1 MNCATHSDVA
11 AAAYC
16 RTCGKALCT
25 ACTHNVRGV
34 IYCEGCLAARLGDA
48 PTFGQQAWQQ
58 GMGTTASPTKPGLA
72 AFLGFIPGV
81 GAMYNGQFLKGFI
94 HALGFVAL
102 IWLTSEAHGMFGI
115 LIPILIF
122 YMVFDAYKTA
132 QAIERGEAPPDFL
145 GLERVFGPG
154 FLRTHGHA
162 AAVVPPGTTPP
173 PSEPAASAVM
183 GDVTYHAQRMQQAA
197 NAMEASA
204 YATQQAASAGRA
216 WHGVPVG
223 AIALIVIGLLILLDN
238 LGLDFRLHR
247 YWPVILI
254 VLGAWLV
261 AKRWNRVS

>member
-16 RTCGKALCT
+16 RTCGKPLCT
-25 ACTHNVRGV
+25 TCTHNVRGV
-34 IYCEGCLAARLGDA
+34 IYCENCLASRLGDA

-58 GMGTTASPTKPGLA
+58 GTGAAGSPTKPGLA

-94 HALGFVAL
+94 HALSFVAL

-115 LIPILIF
+115 LIPILVF

-154 FLRTHGHA
+154 FSRTHGYT
-162 AAVVPPGTTPP
+162 AAVVPPGTAP
-173 PSEPAASAVM
+173 PSGSATAAPTGGVE
-183 GDVTYHAQRMQQAA
+183 YHAQQVQQAANVVESSAYAMQQAA
-197 NAMEASA
+197 ASN
-204 YATQQAASAGRA
+204 RA

-223 AIALIVIGLLILLDN
+223 AIVLIAVGLLFFVGNLDIGFN
-238 LGLDFRLHR
+238 LFRF
-247 YWPVILI
+247 WPVLLI
-254 VLGAWLV
+254 VLGVWLI
-261 AKRWNRVS
+261 AKRSNRVS

>member
-16 RTCGKALCT
+16 RTCGKPLCT
-25 ACTHNVRGV
+25 TCTHNVRGV
-34 IYCEGCLAARLGDA
+34 IYCEGCLASRLGDA

-58 GMGTTASPTKPGLA
+58 GTGATASPTKPGLA

-115 LIPILIF
+115 LIPIFVF

-145 GLERVFGPG
+145 GLERVFGPA
-154 FLRTHGHA
+154 FSRTHGHTA
-162 AAVVPPGTTPP
+162 GVVPPGTAPP
-173 PSEPAASAVM
+173 PSGSATAAPTGGVE
-183 GDVTYHAQRMQQAA
+183 HQAQQVQQAA
-197 NAMEASA
+197 NAVESSA
-204 YATQQAASAGRA
+204 YALQQAASSNRA

-223 AIALIVIGLLILLDN
+223 AIVLIAIGLIFLMSN
-238 LGLDFRLHR
+238 LGFEFGLHR
-247 YWPVILI
+247 FWPVILI
-254 VLGAWLV
+254 VLGAWLI
-261 AKRWNRVS
+261 AKRTNRVS